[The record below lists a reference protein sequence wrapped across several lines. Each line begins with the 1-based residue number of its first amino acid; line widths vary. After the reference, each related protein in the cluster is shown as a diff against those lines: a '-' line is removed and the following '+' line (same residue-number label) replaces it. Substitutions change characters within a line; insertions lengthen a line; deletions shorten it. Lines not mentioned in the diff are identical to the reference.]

1 MARGTPLAAI
11 LIVDDEPRFRKAVQ
25 IALHLA
31 GHATR
36 QATSG
41 EEALLAMREHP
52 ADVVLLDLKMPGM
65 GGIQAC
71 RAMRRDF
78 EAAAIIVV
86 SLRGLEHDNSAAL
99 KAGADMCLTKPFS
112 MEVLLANIETVLHK
126 RGTAGG

>member
-1 MARGTPLAAI
+1 MAAI

-31 GHATR
+31 GHETR

-41 EEALLAMREHP
+41 EEALLAMREAP
-52 ADVVLLDLKMPGM
+52 ADVVLLDLNMPGI

-71 RAMRRDF
+71 KAMRRDF
-78 EAAAIIVV
+78 EALAIIVI
-86 SLRGLEHDNSAAL
+86 SLRGWEHDNSEAL
-99 KAGADMCLTKPFS
+99 QAGADLCLTKPFS

-126 RGTAGG
+126 RGGTAGD

>member
-1 MARGTPLAAI
+1 
-11 LIVDDEPRFRKAVQ
+11 
-25 IALHLA
+25 
-31 GHATR
+31 
-36 QATSG
+36 
-41 EEALLAMREHP
+41 
-52 ADVVLLDLKMPGM
+52 
-65 GGIQAC
+65 
-71 RAMRRDF
+71 MRRDF